1 MVCKAALGS
10 FEEWDDA
17 WIDEL
22 VADASALFVPSHDS
36 GSLQDAEML
45 RDVLLCRLERT
56 DQFLDGNCLGLGRKA
71 VEQLDAQ
78 RLAQHA

>member
-1 MVCKAALGS
+1 M
-10 FEEWDDA
+10 

-22 VADASALFVPSHDS
+22 VADASALFVPRHHPA
-36 GSLQDAEML
+36 LCRMPRCCETFC
-45 RDVLLCRLERT
+45 CRLERA
-56 DQFLDGNCLGLGRKA
+56 DQSLDGNCLGRKA